1 MQFPRRDLELAD
13 IFLQAIPES
22 YRSMRRL
29 KNIKKEALRFS
40 LDMMNNSDP
49 SESIR
54 ASEIIPLTASRF
66 ELKHCR
72 LVGGT
77 LLFFKEFWYASEKI
91 YEVYEIDRSPRR
103 IAIRH
108 VVPSN
113 SPIPAQKENSDCL
126 FAL

>member
-13 IFLQAIPES
+13 IFLQAIPEN

-29 KNIKKEALRFS
+29 KNIKKEALRFT

-66 ELKHCR
+66 ELKHFR
-72 LVGGT
+72 FVGGT
-77 LLFFKEFWYASEKI
+77 LLFLKEFWYASEKI
-91 YEVYEIDRSPRR
+91 YEVYEM
-103 IAIRH
+103 IAH
-108 VVPSN
+108 HDVLQSV
-113 SPIPAQKENSDCL
+113 
-126 FAL
+126 